1 MDMETGSV
9 TSLQGNMHSKPI
21 TALHCPEAYA
31 NNEFL
36 VHVFMTASQD
46 GLVKFWDR
54 RSNTSVAHVN
64 TGGGRIPFYSVG
76 TNNNLIAAGTNE
88 DLLFWDIHKLQKPI
102 GRFDES
108 HSEDVTAIKFDQD
121 APHMMISCA
130 IDNVLNMFNLQNDGG
145 NARLVEED
153 LIDGAY
159 SST

>member
-1 MDMETGSV
+1 
-9 TSLQGNMHSKPI
+9 MHSKPI

-64 TGGGRIPFYSVG
+64 TGGGKIPFYSVG
-76 TNNNLIAAGTNE
+76 TNNNLISAGTHE
-88 DLLFWDIHKLQKPI
+88 DVLFWDIHKLQKPI
-102 GRFDES
+102 GRFDEC

-130 IDNVLNMFNLQNDGG
+130 IDNVLNMFNLQNGGG
-145 NARLVEED
+145 NARLIEED